1 MAGDKSTNFHKMA
14 PQKYNDLLDKAVQ
27 MEYKK
32 ADPQIVKNIKSS
44 HQKIV
49 EELELTDRV
58 YRTTKREPFITI
70 KDHKPNFQQNPKTRL
85 INPTKPEIGRI
96 SKQITAKINAIVREK
111 SGLKQWRNTDSV
123 IEWFKKIENKPN
135 KKFIQFDV
143 VNFYPS
149 ISAELLAAAIE
160 WARNFTNISA
170 RDENIIKESKKA
182 LIFRKGTPWC
192 KRTNSEFDIGQG
204 SFDGAETCEL
214 VGLFILHELRSLHLN
229 ADIGKYRDDGLAET
243 SSSPRQIEVI
253 KKIIKVTFKFQDAL
267 CRLSPFGHFSY

>member
-111 SGLKQWRNTDSV
+111 SGLKQ
-123 IEWFKKIENKPN
+123 
-135 KKFIQFDV
+135 
-143 VNFYPS
+143 
-149 ISAELLAAAIE
+149 
-160 WARNFTNISA
+160 
-170 RDENIIKESKKA
+170 
-182 LIFRKGTPWC
+182 
-192 KRTNSEFDIGQG
+192 
-204 SFDGAETCEL
+204 
-214 VGLFILHELRSLHLN
+214 
-229 ADIGKYRDDGLAET
+229 
-243 SSSPRQIEVI
+243 
-253 KKIIKVTFKFQDAL
+253 
-267 CRLSPFGHFSY
+267 